1 MEGDGMRKL
10 ANLTVAAAMV
20 LAASSQFALG
30 GDKRP
35 KQSGS
40 AGCVQLSYGCLTC
53 ADGPCVIKTRPGNPI
68 TISTGSAT
76 TGGSSANLPKP
87 KVSETK
93 RWLAAVRSAAHWVRF
108 VQTICQHLGTW
119 RIRSEIIDVFGFVL
133 PNLLSVGL

>member
-1 MEGDGMRKL
+1 MDTERPFCDVHHIGLAGVSLCYLSERAGIEGDGMRKL

-93 RWLAAVRSAAHWVRF
+93 R
-108 VQTICQHLGTW
+108 
-119 RIRSEIIDVFGFVL
+119 
-133 PNLLSVGL
+133 